1 MGPID
6 IFDPIQPDLLQT
18 EPTKVNVIL
27 IRPIFVQF

>member
-18 EPTKVNVIL
+18 EPT
-27 IRPIFVQF
+27 QG